1 MKKGTSYGGKD
12 TFETEL
18 REIAEENTAMLAS
31 DLTPNA
37 LSKKNQS
44 QEKDMKNDIRQ
55 IARLNRRKS

>member
-37 LSKKNQS
+37 LGKKNQS

>member
-37 LSKKNQS
+37 LGKKNQS
-44 QEKDMKNDIRQ
+44 
-55 IARLNRRKS
+55 